1 MASSLPAL
9 LLLLCSL
16 GVAQATLS
24 LYGLRAVDL
33 NGDTFTETDC
43 YVQLF
48 YDSGSARMT
57 SVKDDDNNPSWNEG
71 FVYPEAEQ
79 GRTLRV
85 EVFDK
90 DPIYDDKLGSCQY
103 FLKRGTHDINCYL
116 AEGGTLYFSYTL
128 S

>member
-43 YVQLF
+43 YVKLF
-48 YDSGSARMT
+48 YDSGCVHMT
-57 SVKDDDNNPSWNEG
+57 SVKDDDNNPSWNEE
-71 FVYPEAEQ
+71 FIYLEAEQ
-79 GRTLRV
+79 SRTLSV
-85 EVFDK
+85 EAWDE
-90 DPIYDDKLGSCQY
+90 DLIYDDKLGSCQY
-103 FLKRGTHDINCYL
+103 FLKQGTHNISCYL
-116 AEGGTLYFSYTL
+116 AEGGTLYLSYTL
-128 S
+128 A